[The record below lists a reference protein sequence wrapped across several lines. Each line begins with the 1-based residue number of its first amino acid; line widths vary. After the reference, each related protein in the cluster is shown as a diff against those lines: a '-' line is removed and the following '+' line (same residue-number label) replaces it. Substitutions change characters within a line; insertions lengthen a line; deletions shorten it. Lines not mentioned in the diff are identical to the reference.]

1 MNRFERWIQRLV
13 QRARLARAAR
23 MSSLALVVSLSAT
36 LAGLVLEIFMGRLLP
51 LWVWLSA
58 NLLGALGA
66 FSLGWFYR
74 LDMARLLY
82 GADRRIGWGER
93 LITLYELKTEKS
105 AFASLLETQ
114 WERMIERQPGAFDRA
129 LESQTHGRWM
139 GVFALGLVCLA
150 LTNYEGLLASR
161 PSTITDNQTLQKPSV
176 EVRSPLPQPSSELA
190 LAGKLEE
197 WRQRLNE
204 ARAALTQNPDDP
216 RAQAALQQLQ
226 AEISEAQDRLVPAPP
241 TANPPPDSPS
251 QSREQNPDLKPTD
264 EPGGPLGPRNQGSG
278 ENKLDQLLRNL
289 EAVQAQARALSPEE
303 LRKLLEEVRSQNPE
317 AFSLI
322 EGLTD
327 SLETPEEF
335 SRQLEEALKNLEEQR
350 SLQQQLADLQRELQD
365 VLSSRSGQN
374 PTDERPRE
382 GQGESESANEPASN
396 QTSVAGEGEGPRNPD
411 GNSQPSGAKGTAPL
425 DPHAERDLP
434 DLSELREQI
443 RQIPVSGIQE
453 EQLHVLFEIFQTGM
467 PDPTGAPARQRP
479 TQMDYQKVEALLDA
493 LAVPTELR
501 ATVRQYFLSLA
512 QKSP

>member
-1 MNRFERWIQRLV
+1 MNRFERWIGRLER
-13 QRARLARAAR
+13 RARLARAAR
-23 MSSLALVVSLSAT
+23 TSSLALLVSLSAT
-36 LAGLVLEIFMGRLLP
+36 MAGLGLEIFTGRLLP
-51 LWVWLSA
+51 WWVWLSA
-58 NLLGALGA
+58 NLLVALGA

-93 LITLYELKTEKS
+93 LITLYELKAEKS
-105 AFASLLETQ
+105 AFASLLEAQ
-114 WERMIERQPGAFDRA
+114 WERMIERQPAAFDRA
-129 LESQTHGRWM
+129 LEHQTYGRWV

-161 PSTITDNQTLQKPSV
+161 PATMAETNDPAPQKPGV
-176 EVRSPLPQPSSELA
+176 EARSPLPQSGAVLVA
-190 LAGKLEE
+190 KLEE

-241 TANPPPDSPS
+241 TANSPPDSS
-251 QSREQNPDLKPTD
+251 FRSREQAPDLKPTD
-264 EPGGPLGPRNQGSG
+264 EPGGPLGSRHQGSG
-278 ENKLDQLLRNL
+278 EDKLDQLLRDL
-289 EAVQAQARALSPEE
+289 QAVQAQARALSPEE
-303 LRKLLEEVRSQNPE
+303 LTKLLQDLRSQNPQ

-327 SLETPEEF
+327 SMQTPEEF
-335 SRQLEEALKNLEEQR
+335 SRQLEEAIKQLEEQR
-350 SLQQQLADLQRELQD
+350 ALQQQLSDLQRELQD
-365 VLSSRSGQN
+365 ALASRSGHH
-374 PTDERPRE
+374 PADERS
-382 GQGESESANEPASN
+382 GQSQSESANELSSGKAPI
-396 QTSVAGEGEGPRNPD
+396 AGEGEGPRHPD

-425 DPHAERDLP
+425 DPQAERDLP
-434 DLSELREQI
+434 DLSELQERI
-443 RQIPVSGIQE
+443 RQIPVKGVQE
-453 EQLHVLFEIFQTGM
+453 EQLHVLFEIFQTAM
-467 PDPTGAPARQRP
+467 PDHSQVLPRQRP
-479 TQMDYQKVEALLDA
+479 TQIDYQKVEALLDA